1 MGRSVPHNLKSI
13 HQTEFVKIF
22 NSLCGRYGRWEIW
35 QDFITLAAIA
45 ISNTVDRS
53 HAAER
58 EKTYMT
64 IAGKYKPEEMLK
76 FSQML
81 QEVVIGMD
89 FNPDQDF
96 LGELYMAL
104 DLGNDHAGQF
114 FTPYDVCRMM
124 AEITGTDLQARIERD
139 GWISVNDCACG
150 AGALLVAFANACT
163 RQEINYQTS
172 VLFTAQDIDYIVGL
186 MCYLQLS
193 LMGCAGYKERQQ
205 SQQPDPEAEA
215 REERRRRDEQAE
227 NEFAEAAEAH
237 FELRK
242 DFIKELPNSVFKQ
255 HMKEISLFCVA
266 TTESIDGGYCN
277 SINPRFCAQLLG
289 MRLSPDDENED
300 FCDMGFVRSAAEAQ
314 PEKLIFCCCY
324 SALDDE
330 DMSYYRRVW
339 NMNHYEYE
347 PCENSDLDHIYE
359 ILETLGY
366 EKSDDEE
373 EMAEGTHRLFDT
385 YGAQPDKTTEDSD
398 DE

>member
-1 MGRSVPHNLKSI
+1 MGRSVPHNLKST

-53 HAAER
+53 QAAER

-81 QEVVIGMD
+81 QEVMIGMD

-114 FTPYDVCRMM
+114 FTPYNVCRMM
-124 AEITGTDLQARIERD
+124 AEITGTDLQARVERD

-163 RQEINYQTS
+163 RQKINYQTS
-172 VLFTAQDIDYIVGL
+172 VLFVAQDIDYIVGL

-193 LMGCAGYKERQQ
+193 LMGCAGYVVIGDTLLHPSTALDRRGLIPR
-205 SQQPDPEAEA
+205 PDQNIWYTPFYF
-215 REERRRRDEQAE
+215 RDIWHYGDMW
-227 NEFAEAAEAH
+227 NYGKGKPLFGWNIS
-237 FELRK
+237 
-242 DFIKELPNSVFKQ
+242 DF
-255 HMKEISLFCVA
+255 
-266 TTESIDGGYCN
+266 
-277 SINPRFCAQLLG
+277 QLCDIPSELG
-289 MRLSPDDENED
+289 MFEITRPPQSW
-300 FCDMGFVRSAAEAQ
+300 
-314 PEKLIFCCCY
+314 CY
-324 SALDDE
+324 
-330 DMSYYRRVW
+330 V
-339 NMNHYEYE
+339 
-347 PCENSDLDHIYE
+347 
-359 ILETLGY
+359 
-366 EKSDDEE
+366 
-373 EMAEGTHRLFDT
+373 EG
-385 YGAQPDKTTEDSD
+385 GV
-398 DE
+398 